1 MPRQVACAL
10 AHLPHK
16 HNGSHHYRSQHKIY
30 QSYADKCR
38 HLCEGEGDKAHHIQH
53 QILHDGHK
61 TIHRDSYEGQ
71 IEELLRREGIARATH
86 IQRNKQT
93 HKAHTHHKEP
103 THHTIHTTAHCTA
116 ALELFDARPLHKC
129 KALEPLTQKDELYH
143 FLETEI
149 DWTNKPWS
157 QSHKGAGL
165 LPCLTNTNM
174 VDLEWKNQYFEWMW
188 EHTDET
194 DGFICYGTEKNAPLY
209 EYMAGGFHYIFNHEA
224 ERRPMRYPEK
234 VIDSC
239 LKLMSDAEGNR
250 MMRGCNFLEI
260 DVVYGLTR
268 AMRQSPYRFYEG
280 KAALE
285 DFAEKYVN
293 LLLSMDYEKN
303 ESFNDLH
310 CLFGAVCYLA
320 ELQTALPGKIL
331 TTKPLKLVLDRRPFI

>member
-1 MPRQVACAL
+1 MNPIILDSLVEQIAKCIER
-10 AHLPHK
+10 HK
-16 HNGSHHYRSQHKIY
+16 LETG
-30 QSYADKCR
+30 SYARWLWGEGRNLGRNEYGCADAANILYTIGQFPQDPAERAEWVR
-38 HLCEGEGDKAHHIQH
+38 HLQEMQDPETGMY
-53 QILHDGHK
+53 
-61 TIHRDSYEGQ
+61 S
-71 IEELLRREGIARATH
+71 
-86 IQRNKQT
+86 
-93 HKAHTHHKEP
+93 EP

-129 KALEPLTQKDELYH
+129 KALESVTQKDELYR

-149 DWTNKPWS
+149 DWANKPWS

-174 VDLEWKNQYFEWMW
+174 VGLEWKNWYFDWMW

-194 DGFICYGTEKNAPLY
+194 DGFICYGSEKNAPLY

-239 LKLMSDAEGNR
+239 IKLMSDAEGNR
-250 MMRGCNFLEI
+250 MLRGCNFLEI

-268 AMRQSPYRFYEG
+268 AMRQSPHRFYEG

-293 LLLSMDYEKN
+293 LLLSMDYENN

-310 CLFGAVCYLA
+310 CLFGAVCCLA
-320 ELQTALPGKIL
+320 ELQVALPGKIL
-331 TTKPLKLVLDRRPFI
+331 TTKPLRLVLDRRPFI

>member
-1 MPRQVACAL
+1 MKQVILDPLVEQIAKCIER
-10 AHLPHK
+10 HK
-16 HNGSHHYRSQHKIY
+16 LETG
-30 QSYADKCR
+30 SYARWLWGEGRNLGQNEYGCADAANILYTIGRFPQDPAERAEWVR
-38 HLCEGEGDKAHHIQH
+38 HLQEMQDPETGMY
-53 QILHDGHK
+53 
-61 TIHRDSYEGQ
+61 S
-71 IEELLRREGIARATH
+71 
-86 IQRNKQT
+86 
-93 HKAHTHHKEP
+93 EP

-149 DWTNKPWS
+149 DWANKPWS

-174 VDLEWKNQYFEWMW
+174 VDLEWKNQYFDWMW
-188 EHTDET
+188 EHTDEN

-239 LKLMSDAEGNR
+239 LELMSDAEGNR

-268 AMRQSPYRFYEG
+268 AMRQSPHRFYEG

-310 CLFGAVCYLA
+310 CLFGAVCCLA
-320 ELQTALPGKIL
+320 ELQTPLPGKIL

>member
-1 MPRQVACAL
+1 MKQVILDPLVEQIAKCIER
-10 AHLPHK
+10 HK
-16 HNGSHHYRSQHKIY
+16 LETG
-30 QSYADKCR
+30 SYARWLWGEGRNLGQNEYGCADAANILYTIGRFPQDPAERAEWVR
-38 HLCEGEGDKAHHIQH
+38 HLQEMQDPETGMY
-53 QILHDGHK
+53 
-61 TIHRDSYEGQ
+61 S
-71 IEELLRREGIARATH
+71 
-86 IQRNKQT
+86 
-93 HKAHTHHKEP
+93 EP

-129 KALEPLTQKDELYH
+129 KALEPLTQKDEMYH

-149 DWTNKPWS
+149 DWANKPWS

-174 VDLEWKNQYFEWMW
+174 VDLEWKNQYFDWMW

-194 DGFICYGTEKNAPLY
+194 DGFICYGTEKKAPLY

-250 MMRGCNFLEI
+250 MLRGCNFLEI

-268 AMRQSPYRFYEG
+268 AMRQSPHRFYEG

-310 CLFGAVCYLA
+310 CLFGAVCCLA